1 MHRQDAKSQTG
12 CHPPAQGKPKG
23 CRLGTGPRTA
33 IPCSAIPCSAIP
45 NFPPAELT
53 TAGNG
58 KEQAQP
64 KPAHSRTPCN
74 FHLQVIRSHHYRQ
87 GNTGGQ
93 APRAPSTES
102 GLDKPQLLEGCMHD
116 G

>member
-1 MHRQDAKSQTG
+1 MESRTHRQDAKSQAG
-12 CHPPAQGKPKG
+12 CHPPAQGRPKG
-23 CRLGTGPRTA
+23 YRLGTGPRK
-33 IPCSAIPCSAIP
+33 AIP
-45 NFPPAELT
+45 NFPLAELT

-64 KPAHSRTPCN
+64 NPAHSRTPYN
-74 FHLQVIRSHHYRQ
+74 FHLQDIRRSHHYRQ
-87 GNTGGQ
+87 SNTGGQ
-93 APRAPSTES
+93 APRAPSATS